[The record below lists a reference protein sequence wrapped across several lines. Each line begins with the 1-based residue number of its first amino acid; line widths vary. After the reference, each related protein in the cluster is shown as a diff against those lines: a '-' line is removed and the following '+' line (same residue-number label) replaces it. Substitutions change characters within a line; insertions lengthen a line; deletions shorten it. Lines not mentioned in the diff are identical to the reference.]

1 MQNIEVISNDFLD
14 DFSNDNKRVLYLDS
28 DVTDENINNIITS
41 IININKDDFK
51 NEKSYQLSGHTYNR
65 EPIYLYI
72 NSYGGNVY
80 DGLALIGL
88 IQQSKTPV
96 YTVAT
101 GKVMSMALILT
112 VVGHKRFA
120 TPYTTFMF
128 HSVNGFNCGSLGDL
142 EADLEEKQRLNK
154 LLVDLFK
161 SKTDF
166 DSKFLKKIKS
176 GKKDYYFDTET
187 ALQKNVIDHFVSL

>member
-1 MQNIEVISNDFLD
+1 MQNIEAIANELLD
-14 DFSNDNKRVLYLDS
+14 DFSSDNKRVLYLDS
-28 DVTDENINNIITS
+28 DVTDENINSIITG
-41 IININKDDFK
+41 IININKDDYK
-51 NEKSYQLSGHTYNR
+51 NEKLYQLSGHKYNR

-72 NSYGGNVY
+72 NSYGGSVY

-88 IQQSKTPV
+88 IEQSKTPI

-101 GKVMSMALILT
+101 GKVMSMGLMLL

-128 HSVNGFNCGSLGDL
+128 HSVNGFSCGSLQDL

-154 LLVDLFK
+154 LLVDIFK
-161 SKTDF
+161 TKTSY
-166 DSKFLKKIKS
+166 DSKFLKKIKRA
-176 GKKDYYFDTET
+176 KKDYYFSTDVAIE
-187 ALQKNVIDHFVSL
+187 KNVIDGLINL

>member
-41 IININKDDFK
+41 IININKDDSK

-128 HSVNGFNCGSLGDL
+128 HSVNGFSCGSLGDL